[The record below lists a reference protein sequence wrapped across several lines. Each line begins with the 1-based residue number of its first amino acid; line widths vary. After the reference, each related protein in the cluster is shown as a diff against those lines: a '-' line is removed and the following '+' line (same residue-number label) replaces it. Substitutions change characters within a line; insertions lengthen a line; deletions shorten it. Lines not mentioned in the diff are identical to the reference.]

1 MHLTKLRISLNANL
15 AYGANFKV
23 KLTGMVLGMLNLGSE
38 GKLVERPTF
47 MNSRQFSVKNES
59 RLFLK

>member
-23 KLTGMVLGMLNLGSE
+23 KLTGMVLSIVIS
-38 GKLVERPTF
+38 LVSYF
-47 MNSRQFSVKNES
+47 MKIFFDWFK
-59 RLFLK
+59 KKK